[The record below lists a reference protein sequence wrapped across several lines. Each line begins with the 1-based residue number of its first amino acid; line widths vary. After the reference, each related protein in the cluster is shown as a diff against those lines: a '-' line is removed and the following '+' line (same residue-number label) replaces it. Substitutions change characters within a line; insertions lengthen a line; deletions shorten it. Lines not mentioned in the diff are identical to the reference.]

1 MPPPPRARAYQKN
14 ARTIANNVR
23 VVAKD
28 DRSGAAKEIRDAQHA
43 NEDDV
48 VNCGVS
54 CDGTW
59 QKRGYSSQ
67 NGCVII
73 MSIDTGKVLDVEPLT
88 KVCKQCQLYSHFD
101 KDSEEYRRWR
111 AEHNNCKANYKVSA
125 PAMESEVAHRISR
138 RSVTT
143 HKLRYTVLYSDGDSK
158 SYNQVKDVYS
168 ADGIQVV
175 KRECI
180 GHVQKRVGTAFRK
193 LKKETPGLGGKG
205 KLTDAMIDRLQNY
218 YGIAIRSN
226 VGDLN
231 GMKKAIHASF
241 FHCVSSERRDPH
253 THCPTGPSS
262 WCGYKRDR
270 NSFKHGPGLPDAV
283 IAKVK
288 PVYQRLSEDS
298 LLEK

>member
-1 MPPPPRARAYQKN
+1 
-14 ARTIANNVR
+14 
-23 VVAKD
+23 
-28 DRSGAAKEIRDAQHA
+28 
-43 NEDDV
+43 
-48 VNCGVS
+48 
-54 CDGTW
+54 
-59 QKRGYSSQ
+59 
-67 NGCVII
+67 

-88 KVCKQCQLYSHFD
+88 KVCKQCQLHSHLD

-111 AEHNNCKANYKVSA
+111 AEHNNCKANYKGSA
-125 PAMESEVAHRISR
+125 PAMESEGADRIFR
-138 RSVTT
+138 RSVAT
-143 HKLRYTVLYSDGDSK
+143 HKLRYTELYSDGDSK

-168 ADGIQVV
+168 ADGIHVV
-175 KRECI
+175 KKECI
-180 GHVQKRVGTAFRK
+180 GHVQKRVGTALRK

-231 GMKKAIHASF
+231 GMKKTIHASF
-241 FHCVSSERRDPH
+241 FHCASSEQRDLH

-262 WCGYKRDR
+262 WCGYQRDR

-298 LLEK
+298 LLEKCLHGKTQNQNEAANGMVWERIPKEILLELTC